1 MTESLLQKLNNLLH
15 TINELKLAKSAF
27 NDNLLH
33 MLSNEQLEPIREE
46 LIKLLDSKINELTK
60 EFEALLWKSY

>member
-1 MTESLLQKLNNLLH
+1 MTESLLQKSNNLLYI
-15 TINELKLAKSAF
+15 INELKLAKSAF

-33 MLSNEQLEPIREE
+33 NITNKQLEPVREE

-60 EFEALLWKSY
+60 EFEAL